1 MLIEKPHLWSPD
13 SPYLYTAE
21 TSLIRNGVK
30 CDCYATRFGVRKIEY
45 VPEKGFFLNG
55 QRTMFKGVCNHHD
68 LGPLGA
74 AVNRSA
80 LKHQLS
86 LLKDM
91 DEVKRRA
98 LSRDLTNV
106 VRQIKEM
113 HEEDEEQD
121 VSIGIDR
128 VLGLYKISNS
138 RRWYDKVSILSYAL
152 KTMSTLPREDFYNIM
167 EGITTSLSA

>member
-1 MLIEKPHLWSPD
+1 MNRRWYD
-13 SPYLYTAE
+13 SNEYTQ
-21 TSLIRNGVK
+21 K
-30 CDCYATRFGVRKIEY
+30 
-45 VPEKGFFLNG
+45 
-55 QRTMFKGVCNHHD
+55 
-68 LGPLGA
+68 
-74 AVNRSA
+74 A
-80 LKHQLS
+80 LS
-86 LLKDM
+86 ILKDM
-91 DEVKRRA
+91 DEEQRRA

-113 HEEDEEQD
+113 REEEDDENQE

-138 RRWYDKVSILSYAL
+138 RRWYDKVSLLSYAM